1 MRLPDSG
8 RQAGTGAEV
17 ASGLSGDVN
26 EQIRF
31 ELIEAMYLATP
42 PSVWAG
48 VGFAAVIAALVSSF
62 VPMLAAGL
70 WFALKLLLGVWR
82 ATDTRRFSADPSRR
96 KRIRYWTGRYQLLMS
111 VDALSWS
118 AMLVAF
124 GPHASGLSF
133 SLLMAGLV
141 GVSSIGVYTTI
152 SHLPS
157 TLIFTLATL
166 APMALYFLFDGS
178 IAGIAIAVS
187 TCIYLGVLLSEARRS
202 HDRHVLTL
210 RLRFENAVIAEER
223 SRALAQ
229 AQLSNQAK
237 SRFLAVVSHE
247 MRTPLNGI
255 LGVAQVMHAE
265 SREPKQRRR
274 IEIVQR
280 SARHLN
286 RVIGDLLDLSRIEF
300 DKLVIEQTEFVIKE
314 VVGEVAEL
322 QSGMANDRGLRLRVV
337 HAPGMPRR
345 AIGDPS
351 RIKQVLHNLLGN
363 AIKFTAQGEVLLEV
377 ASPAPG
383 VLRFDLHDSGP
394 GIAPEQIGRIFE
406 AFEQGTQ
413 LGALPGTG
421 LGLTISRRLARAMGG
436 DVSCV
441 STPGVGSV
449 FSFTLK
455 VRVAPADPARGARV
469 AATQPAELGPAAADV
484 TLPPREKKRDPPSSL
499 APIAIGRVLVVDD
512 NEVNALVARSML
524 QLLGVKTDVAADG
537 QQALAAMAK
546 SPYSAVLM
554 DCHMPRLDG
563 WEATRRWRA
572 AETGQRLP
580 IIGVTANAADE
591 DRQACIDAGMDD
603 HLAKPY
609 LMDDL
614 AALLRR
620 HVAAAP

>member
-1 MRLPDSG
+1 MRLPDAG
-8 RQAGTGAEV
+8 RRAGTDAE
-17 ASGLSGDVN
+17 STGDFSADVD
-26 EQIRF
+26 ERTRF
-31 ELIEAMYLATP
+31 ELIEAMYAATP

-48 VGFAAVIAALVSSF
+48 VGFAAVIALLVSSF
-62 VPMLAAGL
+62 VPALAAGL
-70 WFALKLLLGVWR
+70 WFALKLLIGFWR
-82 ATDTRRFSADPSRR
+82 ATDARRFGADPRR
-96 KRIRYWTGRYQLLMS
+96 RQKIRYWTGRYQLLMG
-111 VDALSWS
+111 VDALSWA
-118 AMLVAF
+118 AMLVVF
-124 GPHASGLSF
+124 GPHATGLPF
-133 SLLMAGLV
+133 ALLMAGLV

-152 SHLPS
+152 THLPS

-166 APMALYFLFDGS
+166 GPMALYFLFDGS
-178 IAGIAIAVS
+178 LAGVAIAVS
-187 TCIYLGVLLSEARRS
+187 TCIYLGVLLSEAWRS
-202 HDRHVLTL
+202 HDRHVMTL

-223 SRALAQ
+223 AHALAA
-229 AQLSNQAK
+229 AQSSDQAK

-255 LGVAQVMHAE
+255 LGMAQVMHAE

-322 QSGMANDRGLRLRVV
+322 QSGMANDRALRLRVV

-345 AIGDPS
+345 AVGDPS

-363 AIKFTAQGEVLLEV
+363 AIKFTARGEVLLEV
-377 ASPAPG
+377 KAPAPG
-383 VLRFDLHDSGP
+383 LLRFDVHDSGP

-449 FSFTLK
+449 FSFTLL
-455 VRVAPADPARGARV
+455 VREAPADPARAARSEP
-469 AATQPAELGPAAADV
+469 TRPAELGPAAADV
-484 TLPPREKKRDPPSSL
+484 TLPPRARRDPPTSL
-499 APIAIGRVLVVDD
+499 APMNIGRVLVVDD

-524 QLLGVKTDVAADG
+524 HLLGVKTDVAADG
-537 QQALAAMAK
+537 QQALDAMAK
-546 SPYSAVLM
+546 SHYSAVLM

-572 AETGQRLP
+572 AETGKRLP

-591 DRQACIDAGMDD
+591 DRRACINAGMDD

-609 LMDDL
+609 LMDNL

-620 HVAAAP
+620 HAAAAQ